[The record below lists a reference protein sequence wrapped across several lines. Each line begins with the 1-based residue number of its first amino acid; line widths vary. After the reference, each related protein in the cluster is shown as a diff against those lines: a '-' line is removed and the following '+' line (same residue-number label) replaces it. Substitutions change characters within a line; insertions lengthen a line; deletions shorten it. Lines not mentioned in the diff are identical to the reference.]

1 MLELPSPGDPAL
13 RTLNPE
19 PGTLNPQPG
28 TLNPEPGT
36 LNPEPHTRLQAELEV
51 ARHPVDQS
59 VSQGRSQGQILASQ
73 GQILALA

>member
-19 PGTLNPQPG
+19 PGTLNPQP
-28 TLNPEPGT
+28 
-36 LNPEPHTRLQAELEV
+36 HTRPQEEVEV
-51 ARHPVDQS
+51 AQHPVDQR